1 MKAVAGRF
9 SFDRGAAAALR
20 IVVVLLSVTPLPALA
35 QENGPDV
42 TAMPV
47 GTVFRWLNFL
57 LVFGA
62 LAYLIAKFGG
72 PYFRSRAHGIAKAIE
87 EAQYA
92 RAAAERELREAEE
105 KLASID
111 AEVQQEWRA
120 AERESAADKERIRAL
135 TTSEIEKIGQAARAE
150 IAAAERAGTQELRVI
165 AARLATER
173 AATLIRQRMNAA
185 EEAALFDTFVEELA
199 KATA

>member
-1 MKAVAGRF
+1 MKAVAGSW
-9 SFDRGAAAALR
+9 SFGRGITAALGAAM
-20 IVVVLLSVTPLPALA
+20 VLSSVASLPSLA

-47 GTVFRWLNFL
+47 GTVFHWLNFL
-57 LVFGA
+57 LVFGV
-62 LAYLIAKFGG
+62 LAWLIGKFGG
-72 PYFRSRAHGIAKAIE
+72 PYFRGRAHGIAKAIG
-87 EAQYA
+87 EAQQA
-92 RAAAERELREAEE
+92 RAAADRELREAEE

-120 AERESAADKERIRAL
+120 AERESASDKERIGAL
-135 TTSEIEKIGQAARAE
+135 THSEIEKIGQAARAE
-150 IAAAERAGTQELRVI
+150 IAAAERAGTQELRAI

-173 AATLIRQRMNAA
+173 AAALIRQRMNAA
-185 EEAALFDTFVEELA
+185 EEAALFGAFVEELA